1 MNILFFIYVTL
12 MLTLTLCF
20 VAIVHIK
27 QRPHTESQHE
37 QYIRQITVWLAEEG
51 CAEFEIRARNA
62 SERMALAEAIHTV
75 VSHTYGNDISCLKQI
90 VEYNSLDR
98 FLLRRTRLSRGAQRA
113 HMLTLMSTIPLH
125 RISLGSIM
133 RYQHSA
139 NADVRISALI
149 ILLAANPTL
158 AIRAIEGLGYDLSP
172 FDIARIMALLRRGVL
187 PIAYEPLL
195 GSNNRNLRILG
206 LAIVRAFGIEIAER
220 RLHHI
225 ISTDQRPTIAREAIY
240 TLASLGRPLHH
251 AGIRQRVDTMS
262 QTDRHLLCR
271 HLSAEGYSIG
281 VVKAIFSEPESRYAE
296 ILINSYK
303 RTLTRN
309 TIVR

>member
-1 MNILFFIYVTL
+1 

-20 VAIVHIK
+20 VAI
-27 QRPHTESQHE
+27 SQASKHSSRECRCE

-51 CAEFEIRARNA
+51 CAEVEIWTRNA

-75 VSHTYGNDISCLKQI
+75 VSHTYGNDVSCLRPI
-90 VEYNSLDR
+90 VERNALDH
-98 FLLRRTRLSRGAQRA
+98 FLLRRTRLSRGARRA
-113 HMLTLMSTIPLH
+113 HLLTLMSAIPMH
-125 RISLGSIM
+125 RISLRSIM

-149 ILLAANPTL
+149 ATLAADPTM
-158 AIRAIEGLGYDLSP
+158 AIHTIKRLEYDLSP

-195 GSNNRNLRILG
+195 GSDNRNLRMLG

-220 RLHHI
+220 RLHNI
-225 ISTDQRPTIAREAIY
+225 ISTDHRSSIANEAIY

-281 VVKAIFSEPESRYAE
+281 VVKAIFTEAESRYAE

-309 TIVR
+309 TVAR

>member
-12 MLTLTLCF
+12 ILTLTLCF

-62 SERMALAEAIHTV
+62 SERMALAEAIYTV
-75 VSHTYGNDISCLKQI
+75 VSHTYGCDTSCLRQI
-90 VEYNSLDR
+90 VEQSALDR
-98 FLLRRTRLSRGAQRA
+98 FLLRRIRLSRGARRA
-113 HMLTLMSTIPLH
+113 HLLMLLSTIPLH
-125 RISLGSIM
+125 RISLQRIM
-133 RYQHSA
+133 RYRRST
-139 NADVRISALI
+139 NAYVRISSLI
-149 ILLAANPTL
+149 VELAANPTM
-158 AIRAIEGLGYDLSP
+158 AIRTIEGVNYHLSP

-195 GSNNRNLRILG
+195 CSDNHNLRMLG
-206 LAIVRAFGIEIAER
+206 LAIVRAFGIEIAEK
-220 RLHHI
+220 RLHTI
-225 ISTDQRPTIAREAIY
+225 ISTDSRSTVTCEAIY

-262 QTDRHLLCR
+262 PSDRHTLCR
-271 HLSAEGYSIG
+271 HLSTQGYSLG
-281 VVKAIFSEPESRYAE
+281 VVKALFSEDESRYAE
-296 ILINSYK
+296 TLINSYK

-309 TIVR
+309 TTAR